1 MIRTIK
7 IELNAAFPQMPL
19 IPFQVFH
26 DSAAAITILN
36 VPRRILALSLKIKNV
51 SAVEQTFAAVRSG
64 SAWSVTVPGT
74 FFGQSGTSTRGVK
87 IIGVDELANAFTLGA
102 ADLVVM
108 LDNGTVTP
116 VQPSG
121 DGDMKHSEFA
131 DLEVTDNMTLNE
143 SNALMKKIVTK
154 LKGAIPLLLLSVC
167 CSSLFAAP
175 ITPDTEFGDI
185 SPTNKL
191 KEVVEASGAV
201 SGCDTNAVDALANA
215 AVVTNALTV
224 ATTNR
229 VDSLETATNN
239 LSSSVSGLASS
250 VSSLSSSV
258 SGLASSKADRP
269 ALPVT
274 NGNLAAL
281 TADGSLADS
290 GKNASDFAPAVD
302 GGYLPIVNTWLNFDA
317 WGNTTLFGRLIF
329 SNSSKEIFATSE
341 GLVYS
346 EFAPVGPEKEIA
358 VKGDITSAISAT
370 NPTFS
375 NEVATVARTVTP
387 PPSPTLRLYDE
398 VRQCYWIGRMV
409 NGVINWEVE

>member
-131 DLEVTDNMTLNE
+131 DLEVTDNMTLKE
-143 SNALMKKIVTK
+143 SNALMKKIVSK
-154 LKGAIPLLLLSVC
+154 LKGAVPLLLLSAC
-167 CSSLFAAP
+167 CSSIFAAP

-215 AVVTNALTV
+215 AVVSNALTV

-229 VDSLETATNN
+229 VAALETATNN
-239 LSSSVSGLASS
+239 LSSSVSS
-250 VSSLSSSV
+250 
-258 SGLASSKADRP
+258 LASSKADKAAP
-269 ALPVT
+269 SKW
-274 NGNLAAL
+274 GNLAAL
-281 TADGSLADS
+281 AEDGNLIDSFIDMQDLALKMQVNWMADKDS
-290 GKNASDFAPAVD
+290 GFASGQGDGLFFEIGSGEQRLAVLKGRVIVDRD
-302 GGYLPIVNTWLNFDA
+302 GKDA
-317 WGNTTLFGRLIF
+317 GEQSVAML
-329 SNSSKEIFATSE
+329 
-341 GLVYS
+341 
-346 EFAPVGPEKEIA
+346 
-358 VKGDITSAISAT
+358 GDISAT

-398 VRQCYWIGRMV
+398 VRQCYWIGRMI